1 MSTARSEF
9 CRQIPTRIFICKYH
23 PERHLLVR
31 YFVIFSR
38 KYSIYHRKTFAD
50 AVSLKAPTSTG
61 MHVPWARQL
70 VRDRDRIST
79 CWRHRFSYRSTGWH
93 AKHSSRPSRCIEKL
107 PLHQYIY
114 KTCIRRQCVVL
125 SSSISMPDV
134 LVAMMQGKEIWTF
147 CSTYS
152 QITDLT
158 LALSF
163 S

>member
-1 MSTARSEF
+1 MLLYLFVDIVPGLNTQWYIRIYKCDFTSLEHGSYWSAISNQQQQEQQSDFMSTARSEF

-114 KTCIRRQCVVL
+114 
-125 SSSISMPDV
+125 
-134 LVAMMQGKEIWTF
+134 
-147 CSTYS
+147 
-152 QITDLT
+152 
-158 LALSF
+158 
-163 S
+163 